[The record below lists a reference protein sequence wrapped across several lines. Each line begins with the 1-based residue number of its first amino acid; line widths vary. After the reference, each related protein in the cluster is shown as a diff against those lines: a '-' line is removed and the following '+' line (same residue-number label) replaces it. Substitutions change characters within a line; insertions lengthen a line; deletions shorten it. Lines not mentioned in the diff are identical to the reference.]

1 MVNGYTLT
9 DGFRVNANIKRHEFS
24 FHGLS
29 RLYTLYEGVEHV
41 SESLVQCRLALHTY
55 VVEQF
60 LEPTDVVF
68 PININTSVVWILSRL
83 VSHVTIVFYYFS

>member
-29 RLYTLYEGVEHV
+29 LLYTLYEAVEHV

-55 VVEQF
+55 VV
-60 LEPTDVVF
+60 
-68 PININTSVVWILSRL
+68 
-83 VSHVTIVFYYFS
+83 